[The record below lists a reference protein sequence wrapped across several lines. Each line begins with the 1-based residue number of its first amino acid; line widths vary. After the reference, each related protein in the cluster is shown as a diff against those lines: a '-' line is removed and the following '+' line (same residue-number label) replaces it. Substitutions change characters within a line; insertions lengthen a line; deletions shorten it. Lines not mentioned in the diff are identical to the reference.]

1 MPQLASTAA
10 KESESDVH
18 MTTANNVSAP
28 KARTKLR
35 TKARLERQRKFYESM
50 HSDAGGFDFIEFLN
64 GEIVVRA
71 KPENASIPKGAE
83 IIFDMPTAIIHQ
95 RIQSRLIVALSNFV
109 DQHQLGEVFGT
120 PTDLR
125 LGNHITQPDII
136 FLSKAHASRAK
147 ATEIIGYA
155 DLVVEILSKSS
166 IKRDRQTKF
175 RIYQEAKIPSYW
187 IVSPEAEQL
196 ELYRLTK
203 EGYDLLEVYSK
214 EDTLRYDFANGKT
227 FELNLRTVF
236 QSS

>member
-1 MPQLASTAA
+1 MATSHQL
-10 KESESDVH
+10 
-18 MTTANNVSAP
+18 SAP

-35 TKARLERQRKFYESM
+35 SKAWLERQRKFYESM
-50 HSDAGGFDFIEFLN
+50 HSDEGGFDFIEFLN
-64 GEIVVRA
+64 GDIVVRA
-71 KPENASIPKGAE
+71 TPENVSVPKGATV
-83 IIFDMPTAIIHQ
+83 IFDMPTAIIHQ

-109 DQHQLGEVFGT
+109 DQHELGEVFGT

-136 FLSKAHASRAK
+136 FLSKEHASRAK
-147 ATEIIGYA
+147 TTEIVGYA

-187 IVSPEAEQL
+187 IVSPDAEQI

-203 EGYDLLEVYSK
+203 EGYDMVEVYSK
-214 EDTLRYDFANGKT
+214 EDTLRYDFANAKT
-227 FELNLRTVF
+227 FELNLHSIF
-236 QSS
+236 Q